1 MNYILSINAP
11 TILLVIDKLRQKSV
25 LCTAIGKPTLRHVQ
39 VFLTNLGMEEETEI
53 RNGENK
59 QLEVGGGSGRIA
71 KGV

>member
-39 VFLTNLGMEEETEI
+39 VFLTNLGMEEET
-53 RNGENK
+53 RSGENK